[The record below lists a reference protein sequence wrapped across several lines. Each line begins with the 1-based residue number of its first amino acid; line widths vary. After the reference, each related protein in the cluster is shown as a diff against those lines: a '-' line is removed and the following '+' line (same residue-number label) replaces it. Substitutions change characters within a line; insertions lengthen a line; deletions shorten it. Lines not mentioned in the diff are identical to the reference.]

1 MDKKHDQDE
10 RLIIDALNR
19 VQTPKFDISKGV
31 EAKMKKRFI
40 SKKGFIATLLVAC
53 LFFTTVAV
61 AQYTDSFERLAGI
74 IGQER
79 AETLTPIGITT
90 ADEGQSVQYDGIK
103 AELVAVNVNENVV
116 DLYVTLKDTVS
127 NRLDGS
133 DFILEHSLRPVDLD
147 LSRDQDSARRI
158 MGGSFGRLEII
169 HRDESG
175 KITLHAQH
183 NFGQSVEGKQLLFHL
198 DQMWSIILEEGNRL
212 VPINLA
218 DFAIEAPTLPFQGRE
233 VLAPQ
238 GLNIP
243 LGLDGKYTV
252 ISSIGVIDGRLHV
265 QTYSPGIQ
273 SRRWYVDGMSSP
285 MLFKGSVEEFTS
297 YMASEDWLN
306 DFPWEKRIHDATFLL
321 YGESSAFFDI
331 APDGSLNLLDID
343 NAYWELVFDIDIANI
358 HEYIL
363 IYNAFYIDVLRWEWE
378 VTIDADSV

>member
-19 VQTPKFDISKGV
+19 VQTPNFDISKGV

-40 SKKGFIATLLVAC
+40 GKKGFIATLLVAC

-103 AELVAVNVNENVV
+103 AEVVAVNVTGNVV

-133 DFILEHSLRPVDLD
+133 DFILEHYLRPIGLN
-147 LSRDQDSARRI
+147 LDQDMDAARKI
-158 MGGSFGRLEII
+158 MGGSFGRLETI
-169 HRDESG
+169 HRDGNG

-198 DQMWSIILEEGNRL
+198 DQMWSIILDEGNRIAD
-212 VPINLA
+212 INLA
-218 DFAIEAPTLPFQGRE
+218 DFATNASTMPLQDRQ
-233 VLAPQ
+233 VLTPQ

-252 ISSIGVIDGRLHV
+252 ISSIGVVDGQLHV
-265 QTYSPGIQ
+265 QTYSPDLG
-273 SRRWYVDGMSSP
+273 SRRWYVDGTSSP
-285 MLFKGSVEEFTS
+285 MLFRGSMEEFKN
-297 YMASEDWLN
+297 YMSSGDWLN
-306 DFPWEKRIHDATFLL
+306 DFPWEKRVI
-321 YGESSAFFDI
+321 GESIAFFDI
-331 APDGSLNLLDID
+331 ASDGSLVDGGQWHT
-343 NAYWELVFDIDIANI
+343 YGELIFDIDIANI
-358 HEYIL
+358 HEYTL